1 MRKGAP
7 PEIFHLSALALDHSS
22 ASVKKRELSQVC
34 AIVTKSHAPSMNIAE
49 LGERSRG
56 REMALHW
63 KLKRGLEPRWG
74 SWTKTFAAGVTSSAL
89 EICNKLPGGHG
100 GGVNPMVLWAR

>member
-1 MRKGAP
+1 M
-7 PEIFHLSALALDHSS
+7 
-22 ASVKKRELSQVC
+22 C

-89 EICNKLPGGHG
+89 EICNKLPGARRRSKSDGTMG
-100 GGVNPMVLWAR
+100 QIVGAGVRWHAKR